1 MQLITTKKALFEVVS
16 NAKSAGKTIGFVPT
30 MGALHNGHLTLVK
43 RCVSENDLCFVS
55 VFVNPT
61 QFNDKNDLANY
72 PRTLE
77 ADAELLA
84 SVGCEFVFAP
94 NADEMYDAEE
104 MQKPFEFD
112 FGGLDQVMEG
122 RFRRGHFNGVVQVV
136 SKLFQLVQPT
146 RAYFGE
152 KDFQQLAII
161 RRMVTVLNF
170 PVEIVGCPIVREESG
185 LALSSRNALLTPE
198 QRQLAVHISQV
209 LKESCLFA
217 LETPVHELHD
227 AVVAAVNARE
237 GLEVEYF
244 EIVDGKTLQPIEK
257 WEETNDI
264 VGCITVYCG
273 KIRLI
278 DNIRYK

>member
-16 NAKSAGKTIGFVPT
+16 NAKSTGKTIGFVPT
-30 MGALHNGHLTLVK
+30 MGALHNGHLTLVE

-84 SVGCEFVFAP
+84 SVGCQFVFAP

-112 FGGLDQVMEG
+112 FGGLDTVMEG
-122 RFRRGHFNGVVQVV
+122 RFRPGHFNGVVQVV

-161 RRMVTVLNF
+161 RRMVTVMNL

-198 QRQLAVHISQV
+198 QRQIAVHISQV

-227 AVVAAVNARE
+227 ALVAAVNARE

-244 EIVDGKTLQPIEK
+244 EIVDGKTLQSIEK
-257 WEETNDI
+257 WEETTDI

>member
-84 SVGCEFVFAP
+84 SVGCQFVFAP

-112 FGGLDQVMEG
+112 FGGLDEVMEG
-122 RFRRGHFNGVVQVV
+122 RFRPGHFNGVVQVV

-161 RRMVTVLNF
+161 RRMVTVMNL
-170 PVEIVGCPIVREESG
+170 PVEIVGCPIVREASG

>member
-1 MQLITTKKALFEVVS
+1 M
-16 NAKSAGKTIGFVPT
+16 
-30 MGALHNGHLTLVK
+30 
-43 RCVSENDLCFVS
+43 
-55 VFVNPT
+55 
-61 QFNDKNDLANY
+61 
-72 PRTLE
+72 E
-77 ADAELLA
+77 ADAQLLA
-84 SVGCEFVFAP
+84 SVGCQFVFAP

-161 RRMVTVLNF
+161 RRMVTVMNL

-198 QRQLAVHISQV
+198 QRQIAVHISQV

>member
-55 VFVNPT
+55 VFVNPS

-84 SVGCEFVFAP
+84 SVGCQFVFAP

-112 FGGLDQVMEG
+112 FGGLDEVMEG
-122 RFRRGHFNGVVQVV
+122 RFRPGHFNGVVQVV

-161 RRMVTVLNF
+161 RRMVTIMNF

>member
-16 NAKSAGKTIGFVPT
+16 HAKSIGKKIGFVPT

-84 SVGCEFVFAP
+84 SVGCQFVFAP

-122 RFRRGHFNGVVQVV
+122 RFRPGHFNGVVQVV

-161 RRMVTVLNF
+161 RRMVTIMNF

>member
-16 NAKSAGKTIGFVPT
+16 HAKSIGKKIGFVPT

-122 RFRRGHFNGVVQVV
+122 RFRPGHFNGVVQVV

-161 RRMVTVLNF
+161 RRMVTVMNF

-227 AVVAAVNARE
+227 ALVAAVNARE

-244 EIVDGKTLQPIEK
+244 EIIDGKTLQPIEK

>member
-84 SVGCEFVFAP
+84 SVGCQFVFAP

-122 RFRRGHFNGVVQVV
+122 RFRPGHFNGVVQVV

-161 RRMVTVLNF
+161 RRMVTVMNF